1 MSDEKPTKPIKVREY
16 KTHPHNVRC
25 RENYHL
31 YYSNPENKLKKKI
44 YYMMKV
50 YNITEEDFEGETDL
64 IGKLKITQRKI
75 SEVKTERDI
84 KKLLSI

>member
-1 MSDEKPTKPIKVREY
+1 MTDENPIKTIKVREY
-16 KTHPHNVRC
+16 KMSKHNVKC

-50 YNITEEDFEGETDL
+50 YNITEEDFNGETSL
-64 IGKLKITQRKI
+64 IEKLKIAQRKI